1 MAAGIVPV
9 KPAAAGA
16 AAPVR
21 PDPLSSGPP
30 SSGAVTAPPVQ
41 VVPAPQGAGQ
51 AAPAAAASQPS
62 LVVAGTPPAQPAAA
76 AAPPKPT
83 PALQAPAAATA
94 AAAAPRPAPPVSAP
108 GAARPV
114 PVGPAKAEPPA
125 QPVPAP
131 AATVPSFPPA
141 AQPARLHTRHWILA
155 GSFLVMVLLP
165 LVVAAWYLY
174 ARAADEY
181 ASTVAFSVRREDQT
195 SALEIFGGLSALSGS
210 SSSSDT
216 DVLYEFLQSQK
227 LVEDLNSALD
237 LRALWSGPQQ
247 QDPIFAF
254 DPSGTVEDLVKYWNR
269 MVQVNYDSASGL
281 IEVRVL
287 AFTPED
293 ATRIAQ
299 GLFDQSASMVND
311 LSAVARE
318 DAISYARDD
327 LESAEDRLKAA
338 REAVTVFRNKNQ
350 IIDPALDLQSQAGLM
365 GTLQGQ
371 LAETLIELDLLRET
385 ASPSDPRLT
394 QLERRVEVIKN
405 RIAAERDKLGIGV
418 TEAGDRVYADIVA
431 EYERLSVDREFA
443 EKSYVSAL
451 AAYDAAKAEARR
463 KSRYLAA
470 HILPTQ
476 AESSRYPER
485 GTILAVIGVF
495 LFLAWSIAILV
506 AWSIKDRR

>member
-1 MAAGIVPV
+1 VPV
-9 KPAAAGA
+9 GLAKSAPPPVPG
-16 AAPVR
+16 AAPVAN
-21 PDPLSSGPP
+21 PLPTLPP
-30 SSGAVTAPPVQ
+30 RLPPPRLFFPPPV
-41 VVPAPQGAGQ
+41 
-51 AAPAAAASQPS
+51 
-62 LVVAGTPPAQPAAA
+62 
-76 AAPPKPT
+76 
-83 PALQAPAAATA
+83 
-94 AAAAPRPAPPVSAP
+94 RPFHA
-108 GAARPV
+108 
-114 PVGPAKAEPPA
+114 
-125 QPVPAP
+125 
-131 AATVPSFPPA
+131 
-141 AQPARLHTRHWILA
+141 RHWMLA
-155 GSFLVMVLLP
+155 ISFAVMVLLP

-181 ASTVAFSVRREDQT
+181 ASVVAFSVRREDQS

-227 LVEDLNSALD
+227 LVEDLDAQLD
-237 LRALWSGPQQ
+237 LRALWSRPQEG
-247 QDPIFAF
+247 DPVFAF
-254 DPSGTVEDLVKYWNR
+254 DPSGAIEDLVKYWNR
-269 MVQVNYDSASGL
+269 MVQVNYDSSSGL
-281 IEVRVL
+281 IEVQVL
-287 AFTPED
+287 AFSAED

-299 GLFDQSASMVND
+299 GLFDQSTRMVND
-311 LSAVARE
+311 LSMIARE

-327 LESAEDRLKAA
+327 LAAAEERLRAA

-350 IIDPALDLQSQAGLM
+350 IIDPTMDLQSQAGLL

-371 LAETLIELDLLRET
+371 LAETLIELDLMRET
-385 ASPSDPRLT
+385 ASSSDPRLT

-405 RIAAERDKLGIGV
+405 RIAAERNKLGIGV
-418 TEAGDRVYADIVA
+418 ADASDTVYADIVA

-451 AAYDAAKAEARR
+451 AVFDAAKAEARR

-485 GTILAVIGVF
+485 GTILAVIGLF
-495 LFLAWSIAILV
+495 LFLAWSIAVLI

>member
-1 MAAGIVPV
+1 VRPGGRAALAAVPDSPAKPSPAVARQRAVAAGIVPV
-9 KPAAAGA
+9 KPAEAAVAASGTSDPVSPAPVSVPPAQVVPAAQAAPAPSSVQPAGA
-16 AAPVR
+16 AAAKPV
-21 PDPLSSGPP
+21 
-30 SSGAVTAPPVQ
+30 
-41 VVPAPQGAGQ
+41 
-51 AAPAAAASQPS
+51 PAAARRS
-62 LVVAGTPPAQPAAA
+62 AQA
-76 AAPPKPT
+76 
-83 PALQAPAAATA
+83 
-94 AAAAPRPAPPVSAP
+94 VSAP

-114 PVGPAKAEPPA
+114 PVEPEKADPS
-125 QPVPAP
+125 VPATP
-131 AATVPSFPPA
+131 APDFLPA
-141 AQPARLHTRHWILA
+141 AQPARLHARHWLLA
-155 GSFLVMVLLP
+155 ASFLVMVMLP
-165 LVVAAWYLY
+165 LAAAAWYLY
-174 ARAADEY
+174 ARAVDEY
-181 ASTVAFSVRREDQT
+181 ASTVAFSVRREEQS

-227 LVEDLNSALD
+227 LVEDLNAQLD
-237 LRALWSGPQQ
+237 LRGLWSGPRQ
-247 QDPIFAF
+247 QDPVFAF
-254 DPSGTVEDLVKYWNR
+254 DPSGTIEDLVKYWNR

-287 AFTPED
+287 AFTSED

-318 DAISYARDD
+318 DAIGYARDD
-327 LESAEDRLKAA
+327 LEAAEDRLKVA

-350 IIDPALDLQSQAGLM
+350 IIDPALDLQSQAGLL

-371 LAETLIELDLLRET
+371 LAETLIELDLMRET
-385 ASPSDPRLT
+385 ASASDPRMT
-394 QLERRVEVIKN
+394 QLERRVEVIKS

-418 TEAGDRVYADIVA
+418 TEAGDKVYADIVA
-431 EYERLSVDREFA
+431 EYERLTVDREFA

-470 HILPTQ
+470 HVLPTK

-485 GTILAVIGVF
+485 STILAVIGVF
-495 LFLAWSIAILV
+495 LFLAWSITILV